1 MSIGKNEFNASADTA
16 LVILI
21 DNLFLY
27 LILQEELVKIIF
39 SKPLFLKVSLG
50 IFFVLFFFSIYFY

>member
-1 MSIGKNEFNASADTA
+1 MSIGKNEFNASSDTT

-27 LILQEELVKIIF
+27 LILQEELVKRIF
-39 SKPLFLKVSLG
+39 SKPLFLKLSLG
-50 IFFVLFFFSIYFY
+50 GILIS